1 VTRSDGSDNFTL
13 GDGARVAVIG
23 GGPAGSFFSYFCLD
37 MARRIGTDIRLDLYE
52 PRDFS
57 NAAPHG
63 CNMCGGVVSESLVQ
77 ALATEGIDIPPSV
90 VQRGIDSYVLHTDVG
105 DVRIDTPLQ
114 EKRIAAMHRGLG
126 PRTVKE
132 SKWSSFDGHLQQ
144 LAVGKGATLIRDMIK
159 DVSWENGRP
168 RLTAKRGVSED
179 YDLVVVAVGVNTAIL
194 KRFHQLDSN
203 YTPPRTVKTAIFE
216 YYLGEEEVEKI
227 VGSSMH
233 VFLLNI
239 PRLEFAAIIP
249 KGEYVTVCM
258 LGTDIDN
265 ELIESFL
272 ARDEVRSCL
281 PPEIVAGKSSCRC
294 SPRINVEGAAQPFAD
309 RIMFIG
315 DCGVTRLYKDGI
327 GAAYR
332 TGKAAATTAVLQGV
346 SAENFRKY
354 FSPVC
359 ESIRR
364 DNSYGKFTFAFT
376 RVIQKWRFSRRA
388 ILSIIEGEQ
397 KKPHGAQ
404 RMSRAMWDVFTGSAP
419 YKEILMRTLHPVFL
433 FRLMWSFARSL
444 LPFQKQS
451 QRKVSIDER

>member
-1 VTRSDGSDNFTL
+1 MRRDNVEGKYALEDGS
-13 GDGARVAVIG
+13 RVAVIG

-37 MARRIGTDIRLDLYE
+37 LADRVGTDVRLDLYE

-57 NAAPHG
+57 RAAPHG

-77 ALATEGIDIPPSV
+77 TLATEGINIPPSV

-105 DVRIDTPLQ
+105 DVRIDTPLR

-132 SKWSSFDGHLQQ
+132 SKWRSFDGYLQE
-144 LAVGKGATLIRDMIK
+144 LAVGKGANLIRDSVK
-159 DVSWENGRP
+159 DVDWQDGFP
-168 RLTAKRGVSED
+168 RLTTKSGCSSD

-194 KRFHQLDSN
+194 KHFQQLDLG
-203 YTPPRTVKTAIFE
+203 YAPPQTVKTAIFE
-216 YYLGEEEVEKI
+216 YYLGEDTVDRV

-239 PRLEFAAIIP
+239 PRLEFAAVIP

-258 LGTDIDN
+258 LGEDIDN
-265 ELIESFL
+265 DLIEAFL
-272 ARDEVRSCL
+272 SSPEVKACL
-281 PPEIVAGKSSCRC
+281 PPEVLAGKSSCRC
-294 SPRINVEGAAQPFAD
+294 TPRINVVGASRPFAD
-309 RIMFIG
+309 RIIFIG

-332 TGKAAATTAVLQGV
+332 TAKAAASAAVFQGV
-346 SAENFRKY
+346 SKESFRRY
-354 FSPVC
+354 FHPVC

-376 RVIQKWRFSRRA
+376 REMQKWRFSRRA
-388 ILSIIEGEQ
+388 LLSIIEDEQ
-397 KKPHGAQ
+397 NKPGGGQ
-404 RMSRAMWDVFTGSAP
+404 RMSRAMWDIFTGSAP
-419 YKEILMRTLHPVFL
+419 YKEVLTRTLEPFFVM
-433 FRLMWSFARSL
+433 RLMWSFMRSIV
-444 LPFQKQS
+444 PFQKHA
-451 QRKVSIDER
+451 RRGVSIDER